1 MFKNFIFDV
10 DGVFTD
16 GKFHYS
22 ADGKIVKVFGDAD
35 NDALSLLSSYMHIEM
50 VTGDKRGFAI
60 SQKRIQEDMGYPLTL
75 VSTFERAQWIA
86 DKFDCNETIY
96 MGDGIYDPLVFKQ
109 VGYSIAPANAFLH
122 TKKHASYVTLS
133 KGGEGAVAEAIVY
146 VFENLL
152 NMPFDIF
159 SFPLPTKSGN
169 WEKKL

>member
-22 ADGKIVKVFGDAD
+22 AEGKIVKVFGDAD

-60 SQKRIQEDMGYPLTL
+60 SQKRIQEDMGYPLSL
-75 VSTFERAQWIA
+75 VSTFERAQWISN
-86 DKFDCNETIY
+86 KFDSSETVY

-109 VGYSIAPANAFLH
+109 VGYSIAPANAFVH
-122 TKKHASYVTLS
+122 TKKHANYVTLS
-133 KGGEGAVAEAIVY
+133 KGGEGAVAEAVIY

-159 SFPLPTKSGN
+159 TFPLPAKSGN
-169 WEKKL
+169 WEKKF